1 MLTGTEKQI
10 AWAEQIIE
18 DWKAT
23 LEILR
28 PLLTR
33 KDTVEKRGD
42 REIKHFPLTLEEET
56 AKENARKVF
65 TKETFLP
72 IEEKNKE
79 PLEKAI
85 KLIEAALENEK
96 ESKFWINHRI

>member
-42 REIKHFPLTLEEET
+42 REIKHFPLTLEEQE
-56 AKENARKVF
+56 AKNNAKTF
-65 TKETFLP
+65 TKAIFLP
-72 IEEKNKE
+72 VAEGNKE
-79 PLEKAI
+79 PLAKAI